1 MTPKVL
7 RRAREDLRSGIQFYN
22 SQQKGL
28 GSYFYD
34 TLISDIES
42 LQIYAGI
49 HSQVKK
55 YYRLVS
61 KRFPYSIYY
70 KIDDD
75 LVKVYAVLDDRSNPK
90 MIESRL
96 EEEK

>member
-7 RRAREDLRSGIQFYN
+7 RKAREDLRLGIQFYN
-22 SQQKGL
+22 RQEKGL

-34 TLISDIES
+34 SLISDIES

-49 HSQVKK
+49 HPQIKN
-55 YYRLVS
+55 YYRALS

-70 KIDDD
+70 KIDTDMI
-75 LVKVYAVLDDRSNPK
+75 KVYAVLDDRSNPK
-90 MIESRL
+90 IIESRL

>member
-1 MTPKVL
+1 MTLKVL
-7 RRAREDLRSGIQFYN
+7 RKAREDLRLGIQFYN
-22 SQQKGL
+22 RQEQGL

-34 TLISDIES
+34 SLISDIES
-42 LQIYAGI
+42 LRIYVGI
-49 HSQVKK
+49 HPQIKN
-55 YYRLVS
+55 YYRALS

-70 KIDDD
+70 KIDDNMI
-75 LVKVYAVLDDRSNPK
+75 KVYAVLDDRSNPE

>member
-7 RRAREDLRSGIQFYN
+7 RKAREDLRLGIQFYN
-22 SQQKGL
+22 RQEKGL

-34 TLISDIES
+34 SLISDIES

-49 HSQVKK
+49 HSQIKN
-55 YYRLVS
+55 YYRSLS

-70 KIDDD
+70 KIDADMI
-75 LVKVYAVLDDRSNPK
+75 KVYAVLDDRRNPEI
-90 MIESRL
+90 IESRL

>member
-1 MTPKVL
+1 MTLKVL
-7 RRAREDLRSGIQFYN
+7 RSAREDLRLGIRFYN

-28 GSYFYD
+28 GSYFYEA
-34 TLISDIES
+34 LITDIES

-49 HSQVKK
+49 HPKIQN
-55 YYRLVS
+55 YYRSVS

-75 LVKVYAVLDDRSNPK
+75 LVKVYAVLDDRSDPERK
-90 MIESRL
+90 ELRL

>member
-7 RRAREDLRSGIQFYN
+7 RKAREDLRSGIQFYN

-28 GSYFYD
+28 GNYFYD

-49 HSQVKK
+49 HLQINK
-55 YYRLVS
+55 YYRSMS
-61 KRFPYSIYY
+61 KRFPFSIYY
-70 KIDDD
+70 KIDGD
-75 LVKVYAVLDDRSNPK
+75 LVKVYAVLDDRSDPEK
-90 MIESRL
+90 TELRL
-96 EEEK
+96 GMKK

>member
-1 MTPKVL
+1 MTLKVL
-7 RRAREDLRSGIQFYN
+7 RKAREDIRLGIQFYN
-22 SQQKGL
+22 RQEKGL

-34 TLISDIES
+34 SLISDIES

-49 HSQVKK
+49 HPQIKN
-55 YYRLVS
+55 YYRALS

-70 KIDDD
+70 KIDTDMI
-75 LVKVYAVLDDRSNPK
+75 KVYAVLDDRSNPK
-90 MIESRL
+90 IIESRL